1 MLSALLLTLSLS
13 QTTVPQDQH
22 TPFLGTETCGSSTCH
37 DSPKP
42 WRNATV
48 SMREFWLWQQRDP
61 HARSVETLHSEA
73 ARAITNQLGLAE
85 PSREPSCLSCHEGS
99 PIADKTTATEPT
111 AIGCETCHGPGK
123 AFLAAHV
130 STRSTHAGSLAA
142 GMYPTTQ
149 AEARA
154 TLCASCHIGD
164 ATRRLNHQMFAA
176 GHPRLRFEMH
186 SWSGAWPYHA
196 IEDRDYRRRKPI
208 PDRPTMWF
216 AGQLASA
223 ESLLTRLADPSAHR
237 GLFPEL
243 SLFDCHSCH
252 RSLHANTSLLRPSLG
267 LPPGSVSLDSAS
279 MILISAALKPA
290 DPALATRWRTF
301 ERELNQAMANR
312 GDVTALTKQ
321 GQELIVETRKAVST
335 TNLVANTESA
345 CLLGSLIDEAKQQH
359 PLPRPAAEAYTMTF
373 ASMLIGPNAAVAT
386 DPDRLAAIRSDLDAL
401 YAAND
406 PTESADE
413 ALRAS
418 KVDATLRHLA
428 TLLPACSH

>member
-1 MLSALLLTLSLS
+1 MLPALLLTLSLS
-13 QTTVPQDQH
+13 QTSVPQDQH
-22 TPFLGTETCGSSTCH
+22 APFLGTATCGSSTCH

-48 SMREFWLWQQRDP
+48 TMREFWLWQTRDP
-61 HARSVETLHSEA
+61 HARSLETLQSDA

-85 PSREPSCLSCHEGS
+85 PSHEPACLTCHEGRQ
-99 PIADKTTATEPT
+99 IAEKSESGDAT

-123 AFLAAHV
+123 AFLATHV
-130 STRSTHAGSLAA
+130 GTRSTHAGNLAA
-142 GMYPTTQ
+142 GMYPTTN

-154 TLCASCHIGD
+154 TLCASCHVGD
-164 ATRRLNHQMFAA
+164 ATRRLSHIMYAA

-208 PDRPTMWF
+208 PDRSTMWF
-216 AGQLASA
+216 AGQLANT

-252 RSLHANTSLLRPSLG
+252 RSLHAKSSLVRQSLG

-279 MILISAALKPA
+279 MILIGAALKPA
-290 DPALATRWRTF
+290 DPALASRWHTY
-301 ERELNQAMANR
+301 ERDLNQAMANR
-312 GDVTALTKQ
+312 GDTTALVAE
-321 GQELIVETRKAVST
+321 GQRLITETRTAVSAGK
-335 TNLVANTESA
+335 LVANTEPA
-345 CLLGSLIDEAKQQH
+345 CLLRALLDEAKRQQ
-359 PLPRPAAEAYTMTF
+359 PLPRPSAEAYTMTL
-373 ASMLIGPNAAVAT
+373 ASMLIGPNASLVV
-386 DPDRLAAIRSDLDAL
+386 DPEHLISVQADVDAL
-401 YAAND
+401 YQAND

-413 ALRAS
+413 ALRAA
-418 KVDATLRHLA
+418 KVDATLQHLA
-428 TLLPACSH
+428 SSLPACSS